1 MKRIC
6 TIIFLLLACS
16 ITFAQSK
23 KDLKREGLA
32 ALDKGDFITT
42 KENYLKLLEK
52 GVDTWETYTILGDC
66 EFHTG
71 NPDQALAYYR
81 KGQEKNPIY
90 PGLYLRVAN
99 VLRQQKKFDE
109 AIMNFRKMTI
119 TNPRSPQIYNMIS
132 STYFESGDYQAAL
145 NEIDTMVKLGG
156 ENFDSSYG
164 RSVSHVK
171 LNKIAEACVELEKA
185 KKFDTENMNKEI
197 DILRGIHCMK

>member
-1 MKRIC
+1 MKRIYVF
-6 TIIFLLLACS
+6 IFLLLACS

-23 KDLKREGLA
+23 KELKREGLA
-32 ALDKGDFITT
+32 ALEKGDFYKT
-42 KENYLKLLEK
+42 KENYLKLLDK

-71 NPDQALAYYR
+71 NPDQALTYYR

-119 TNPRSPQIYNMIS
+119 TNPRSPQIYNMIA
-132 STYFESGDYQAAL
+132 STYYDSGNYQAAL
-145 NEIDTMVKLGG
+145 DEINTMVKLGG
-156 ENFDSSYG
+156 ENLDSAYG
-164 RSVSHVK
+164 RSVSYIK
-171 LNKIAEACVELEKA
+171 LNKVAEACVELEKA
-185 KKFDTENMNKEI
+185 DQYDKENTNKEI

>member
-1 MKRIC
+1 MFYHFCAIKKRIE
-6 TIIFLLLACS
+6 TRRFS
-16 ITFAQSK
+16 SF
-23 KDLKREGLA
+23 RERRFY
-32 ALDKGDFITT
+32 KT
-42 KENYLKLLEK
+42 KENYLKLLDK

-71 NPDQALAYYR
+71 NPDQALTYYR

-119 TNPRSPQIYNMIS
+119 TNPRSPQIYNMIAS
-132 STYFESGDYQAAL
+132 AYFDSGNYQAAL
-145 NEIDTMVKLGG
+145 DEINTMVKLGG
-156 ENFDSSYG
+156 ENLDSSYG
-164 RSVSHVK
+164 RSISYIK
-171 LNKIAEACVELEKA
+171 LNKIAEACIELEKA
-185 KKFDTENMNKEI
+185 KKFDTENTNKEI